1 MHGPINDVVVSSVQ
15 PYRCPSEITDAR
27 SPGSLLPRFP
37 RFDGCGLRGKKVTRA
52 LVDGLLECPSLERR
66 PCYTSDGHKRR
77 DLPLPERSLTAR
89 HLHRVPTRPSRCCSQ
104 SSKMRFPL
112 GSTFRCF
119 NIHLRFSITETT
131 SFKGKYTPS
140 NIWKENPWLGKRR
153 KCQYLQR

>member
-1 MHGPINDVVVSSVQ
+1 MLGPINDVVVSSVQ
-15 PYRCPSEITDAR
+15 PSRCPSEITDAR
-27 SPGSLLPRFP
+27 SPGSLLRVS
-37 RFDGCGLRGKKVTRA
+37 RVSTDEACGVRKLLRA
-52 LVDGLLECPSLERR
+52 LVDGLLECPSSERR
-66 PCYTSDGHKRR
+66 PCYTSDGYKRH

-89 HLHRVPTRPSRCCSQ
+89 HLHRVPTRPSRCRYQ
-104 SSKMRFPL
+104 STEMRFPL

-153 KCQYLQR
+153 KCQCLQR